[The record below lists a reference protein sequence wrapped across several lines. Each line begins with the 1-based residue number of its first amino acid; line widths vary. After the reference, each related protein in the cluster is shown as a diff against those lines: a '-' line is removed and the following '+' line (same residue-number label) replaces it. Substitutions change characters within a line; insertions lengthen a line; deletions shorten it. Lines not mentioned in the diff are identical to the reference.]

1 MQLRQLST
9 FRTVADA
16 LNVTRAAER
25 LNYAQSSV
33 TDQIKALEQ
42 DLGVHL
48 FERSNRGLRLTP
60 AGHRLLDYAERMLSL
75 AEEARA
81 AVTAVGSPGG
91 ELVIGAP
98 ETLCAYR
105 LPALLT
111 RFREDCPNVRV
122 VLRPGNREW
131 CRNGVRE
138 GSLDVCFT
146 FGAPPDHTDLDS
158 MPLLPEPV
166 VVVAPR
172 DHPLTRREV
181 VTNSDLAGVDFLVTE
196 PGCSYRLMFEEALGS
211 APGPRPRIAAELTS
225 IGALRTCVAG
235 GMGCALLPQIAV
247 AADLARGTIGLV
259 AWRGPRSEAPIHAT
273 WRRDAGH
280 GTGLLPF
287 LDATRTLSGGRPDQ
301 GDAGDTHLRT
311 LLAR

>member
-33 TDQIKALEQ
+33 TEQINGLEQ
-42 DLGVHL
+42 DLGVRL

-60 AGHRLLDYAERMLSL
+60 AGHRLVDYAERILSL

-81 AVTAVGSPGG
+81 AVTEVGSPGG
-91 ELVIGAP
+91 ELLIGAP
-98 ETLCAYR
+98 ETLCVYR
-105 LPALLT
+105 LPSLLT
-111 RFREDCPNVRV
+111 RFCEDYPTVHV
-122 VLRPGNREW
+122 VLRPGNRAE

-138 GSLDVCFT
+138 GTLDLCFT
-146 FGAPPDHTDLDS
+146 FGTPPDHPDLES

-166 VVVAPR
+166 VVVAPKG
-172 DHPLTRREV
+172 HPLTLRELV
-181 VTNSDLAGVDFLVTE
+181 VNSDLAGVDFLVTE

-211 APGPRPRIAAELTS
+211 APGHRPRVAAELTS
-225 IGALRTCVAG
+225 IGALRTCVAA

-247 AADLARGTIGLV
+247 AADLARGTVGLV
-259 AWRGPRSEAPIHAT
+259 PWRGPHYEALVHAT
-273 WRRDAGH
+273 WRRDDQLAP
-280 GTGLLPF
+280 GLLPF
-287 LDATRTLSGGRPDQ
+287 LDVTRTLLGPRDTMPRAQ
-301 GDAGDTHLRT
+301 G
-311 LLAR
+311 